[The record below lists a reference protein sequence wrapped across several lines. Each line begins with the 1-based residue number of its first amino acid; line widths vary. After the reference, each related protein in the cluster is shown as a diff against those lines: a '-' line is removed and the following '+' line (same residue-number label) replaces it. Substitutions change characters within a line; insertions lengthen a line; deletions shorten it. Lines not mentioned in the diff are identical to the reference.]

1 LLDRIA
7 VAIFII
13 QFVQKQLKRDGHDG
27 IDMLENSTNS
37 IKLQFD
43 DEPQEKFHKRK
54 ILLKQ
59 LYDVARQQSYFLRNE
74 KGIYYSTVD
83 QSLHTNG

>member
-1 LLDRIA
+1 
-7 VAIFII
+7 
-13 QFVQKQLKRDGHDG
+13 
-27 IDMLENSTNS
+27 MLENSTNS

-74 KGIYYSTVD
+74 KGMSYSTVD